1 MSDESISGVPV
12 KSILCV
18 VQAVILVGLQGSGKS
33 TFYERRF
40 ANTHLRI
47 SRDVATTVA
56 REQRLLEECIAR
68 KLDFVVDNTNATI
81 ESRRRFIEL
90 AKAAGYRITGYY
102 FTTDFKECLARNA
115 LRTGKAKVPVPGL
128 YRARK
133 MMQPPSLQEGF
144 DELYEVATLP
154 AGDTAVRHFH

>member
-1 MSDESISGVPV
+1 MSNESISGLAI

-18 VQAVILVGLQGSGKS
+18 VRAVILVGLQGSGKS

-47 SRDVATTVA
+47 SRDIAATVP
-56 REQRLLEECIAR
+56 REQRLLEECITR

-81 ESRRRFIEL
+81 ESRRRFIEP
-90 AKAAGYRITGYY
+90 AKSAGYRIIGYY
-102 FTTDFKECLARNA
+102 FTTDIKECLARNA
-115 LRTGKAKVPVPGL
+115 LRSGNAKVPVPGI

-133 MMQPPSLQEGF
+133 MMQPPTLQEGF
-144 DELYEVATLP
+144 DELYEVAPLSN
-154 AGDTAVRHFH
+154 GDMAIVPLG